1 MIWIGVKKFFYY
13 VKVFKVYKWVWVKWF
28 LWKWIVSEFVWFDV
42 EVIVCFMWYCVNE
55 GGMWYYVYWKGEN
68 SGNLKVG
75 IKSNEVGDFFK
86 K

>member
-1 MIWIGVKKFFYY
+1 MGCDIMFIE
-13 VKVFKVYKWVWVKWF
+13 KV
-28 LWKWIVSEFVWFDV
+28 
-42 EVIVCFMWYCVNE
+42 
-55 GGMWYYVYWKGEN
+55 WKGEN